1 MHRIEHIEKEI
12 IPLKKQLSQ
21 HKLYSALNEVS
32 DIHIFMENHVF
43 AVWDFMSLLKTLQAN
58 LTTVSV
64 PWTPSKNPEL
74 ARFINEIVHGEESDL
89 NELGE
94 AKSHFEM
101 YLEAMQQ
108 MGGNSEKITAFVEA
122 IHAGSE
128 VRSALRESNIDERV
142 QDFVNFSFDII
153 ATNKMHLVA
162 SLFTFGREDV
172 IPDMFIE
179 ILQNTTDFKQKG
191 EKLMY
196 YLQRHIELDG
206 DEHGPL
212 SLKMMEELCGNNDS
226 KWTESLEVAKLA
238 LEKREA
244 LWDTIFDLIAQSKER
259 NETHQLH

>member
-1 MHRIEHIEKEI
+1 
-12 IPLKKQLSQ
+12 
-21 HKLYSALNEVS
+21 
-32 DIHIFMENHVF
+32 
-43 AVWDFMSLLKTLQAN
+43 
-58 LTTVSV
+58 
-64 PWTPSKNPEL
+64 
-74 ARFINEIVHGEESDL
+74 
-89 NELGE
+89 
-94 AKSHFEM
+94 
-101 YLEAMQQ
+101 
-108 MGGNSEKITAFVEA
+108 
-122 IHAGSE
+122 
-128 VRSALRESNIDERV
+128 
-142 QDFVNFSFDII
+142 
-153 ATNKMHLVA
+153 MHLVA

-212 SLKMMEELCGNNDS
+212 SLKMMEELCGNDDS

>member
-43 AVWDFMSLLKTLQAN
+43 AVWDFMSLLKTLH
-58 LTTVSV
+58 
-64 PWTPSKNPEL
+64 PEL

-212 SLKMMEELCGNNDS
+212 SLKMMEELCGNDDS

>member
-128 VRSALRESNIDERV
+128 VRSALRESNIDE
-142 QDFVNFSFDII
+142 I
-153 ATNKMHLVA
+153 VA

-212 SLKMMEELCGNNDS
+212 SLKMMEELCGNDDS